1 MLWDVLSGQ
10 LLRIFRHKDGVQGVS
25 FSADGRSV
33 LTGSLDDTAKLW
45 DAQGGFRLLAVAN
58 EDDLNSRLDSLCVC
72 LGDVVV
78 TASVA

>member
-58 EDDLNSRLDSLCVC
+58 EDDLNSRLDSLCAC
-72 LGDVVV
+72 SGDVEV

>member
-25 FSADGRSV
+25 FSPDGRSV

-58 EDDLNSRLDSLCVC
+58 EDDLNSRLDSLCAC
-72 LGDVVV
+72 SGDVEV